1 MCLWLLPSFPQ
12 ASGDRSKLILIWE
25 AQSCQHL
32 YTFTGHRDA
41 VSVRLWVFSGCL
53 LRGPTWCWAPAY
65 LLGTSP
71 LGSECCGRVLSVLKT
86 LGEMEIRSSWYRS
99 QEGLRGSSYLS
110 TGVFLTPHRASCV
123 TFSALW
129 EEASC
134 VT

>member
-1 MCLWLLPSFPQ
+1 MCSVCLWLLSSFPQ

-53 LRGPTWCWAPAY
+53 LRGPTWCWAPAH

-86 LGEMEIRSSWYRS
+86 LGEMEGDQVQLVQEPGGPEGVQLFEYRQACS
-99 QEGLRGSSYLS
+99 
-110 TGVFLTPHRASCV
+110 
-123 TFSALW
+123 
-129 EEASC
+129 
-134 VT
+134 